1 MLFLH
6 SSRLHLLF
14 LTILVFISTSM
25 FVYSQ
30 TDYCE
35 ASSPERTDDKWI
47 TAFSIEGTTEPID
60 LEWTDFP
67 ENGYVFDENLI
78 VEHYAGGT
86 LYYELQSGTSDHT
99 LTAYVDTNQN
109 YIFDPDEMIFTAND
123 VYKHSG
129 EEFTIDPNLP
139 NGDYR
144 VRIRLGFNLYNPIPA
159 CGVNGFGSTLD
170 FTLRITDPPSCLAPY
185 NVNIDYRTTNEAQIS
200 WNTSDNSTSWILEYG
215 ELGNKSE
222 ININTNPYLLTNLD
236 PETEY
241 EVRIT
246 TTCGSDNSGWTNY
259 RTFSTLCTAMEIPYQ
274 LDLTNATLHE
284 LPDCYSA
291 QQESK
296 RVNWEVLDNN
306 YSNDIDKILGNLE
319 TLDIVRDWE
328 SWLYTPPI
336 HLEAGEEYILSFDKA
351 AFSIILAKDE
361 RTNFSNHYDL
371 LEVRLGKKTFNESMN
386 IILQEATYINNE
398 EFETTELVFEVS
410 ETDIYYI
417 GFHTINFQNSL
428 FLDNIQIDKSLS
440 TPDYSD
446 NSKIILYPNPTF
458 DVVTIQS
465 EHEIVG
471 ISLFNLLGQK
481 IVSKNVEGIQVQL
494 DVSNL
499 QPGNYF
505 LQITTKTGKH
515 TMQLLKE

>member
-6 SSRLHLLF
+6 SSRLRLLL
-14 LTILVFISTSM
+14 LTTLVFISSTM
-25 FVYSQ
+25 LVYSQ

-35 ASSPERTDDKWI
+35 ASSPERTDDEWI

-86 LYYELQSGTSDHT
+86 LYYELQSGTPYQT

-109 YIFDPDEMIFTAND
+109 YIFDSDEMIFTANN
-123 VYKHSG
+123 VYKYSG

-144 VRIRLGFNLYNPIPA
+144 VRIRLGFNLFNPIPA
-159 CGVNGFGSTLD
+159 CGVNNFGSTLD

-185 NVNIDYRTTNEAQIS
+185 NVSIDYRTTNEAQIS

-215 ELGNKSE
+215 EPGNKSE
-222 ININTNPYLLTNLD
+222 ININTNPYILTNLD

-241 EVRIT
+241 EVRIR
-246 TTCGSDNSGWTNY
+246 TTCGSDNSGWTNI
-259 RTFSTLCTAMEIPYQ
+259 RTLSTLCTAVEIPYQ
-274 LDLTNATLHE
+274 LDLTNATLNE
-284 LPDCYSA
+284 LPDCYSTE
-291 QQESK
+291 QDSK
-296 RVNWEVLDNN
+296 RVNWEVIG
-306 YSNDIDKILGNLE
+306 YYTQDKMLANLE
-319 TLDIVRDWE
+319 VIDITRDLE

-336 HLEAGEEYILSFDKA
+336 HLEAGEEYILSFETA

-361 RTNFSNHYDL
+361 RTTSNNHYDL
-371 LEVRLGKKTFNESMN
+371 LEVSLGTKPFNESMN
-386 IILQEATYINNE
+386 TILQEATYINNE
-398 EFETTELVFEVS
+398 DFETTEIVFEVS

-440 TPDYSD
+440 TPDYSV
-446 NSKIILYPNPTF
+446 NNKIILYPNPTF

-465 EHEIVG
+465 EQEIVG
-471 ISLFNLLGQK
+471 INLFNLLGQK
-481 IVSKNVEGIQVQL
+481 IISKNVEGIQVQL

-499 QPGNYF
+499 QSGSYF
-505 LQITTKTGKH
+505 LQITTKTGNQ

>member
-6 SSRLHLLF
+6 SSRLHLLL
-14 LTILVFISTSM
+14 LTTLVFISTTM

-35 ASSPERTDDKWI
+35 ASSPEGTDDEWI
-47 TAFSIEGTTEPID
+47 TAFSMEGTTEPID

-78 VEHYAGGT
+78 VEHYAGGI
-86 LYYELQSGTSDHT
+86 LYYELQSGTSGLT

-109 YIFDPDEMIFTAND
+109 YIFDSDEMIFTANG

-170 FTLRITDPPSCLAPY
+170 FTLRITDPPSCPAPY
-185 NVNIDYRTTNEAQIS
+185 NVNIDYITTNEAQIS
-200 WNTSDNSTSWILEYG
+200 WNTSDNSTSWIFEYG
-215 ELGNKSE
+215 EPGNKSE
-222 ININTNPYLLTNLD
+222 INIATNPYILTNLD

-246 TTCGSDNSGWTNY
+246 TICGSDNSGWTNY

-274 LDLTNATLHE
+274 LDLTNAILNE

-291 QQESK
+291 QQVSK
-296 RVNWEVLDNN
+296 RPKWEGIDYY
-306 YSNDIDKILGNLE
+306 YSNDIDKVLGKLE
-319 TLDIVRDWE
+319 GLEIALDWE

-336 HLEAGEEYILSFDKA
+336 HLEAGEEYILSFDTA
-351 AFSIILAKDE
+351 AFSIILAKDGP
-361 RTNFSNHYDL
+361 TNLSNNYNL
-371 LEVRLGKKTFNESMN
+371 LGVRLGKKPFSESMN
-386 IILQEATYINNE
+386 TILQEATYINN
-398 EFETTELVFEVS
+398 
-410 ETDIYYI
+410 
-417 GFHTINFQNSL
+417 
-428 FLDNIQIDKSLS
+428 
-440 TPDYSD
+440 
-446 NSKIILYPNPTF
+446 
-458 DVVTIQS
+458 
-465 EHEIVG
+465 
-471 ISLFNLLGQK
+471 
-481 IVSKNVEGIQVQL
+481 
-494 DVSNL
+494 
-499 QPGNYF
+499 
-505 LQITTKTGKH
+505 
-515 TMQLLKE
+515 